1 MQKKLNQLGSHLPTP
16 VVPTAV
22 EAEQGLAS
30 IAANHPQV
38 FVKVTTE
45 KAFNINDIVDPICKA
60 LVGVIITQES
70 KGAST
75 DIRIV
80 FEKCR
85 EINGQ
90 IGFHQ
95 LSELW
100 SYCPVHHHL
109 SELINIVK
117 SAAKRRALLSI
128 AYKVLEDIG
137 SNDITTAE
145 IVSGAAVD
153 IEGLN
158 KDLHPATIRDTK
170 TLLVEALCRYEEG
183 DDQTQRIR
191 TGFSKLDNMTP
202 IRYGDFLVI
211 GGHEK
216 SGKSMFATNIIANI
230 ISNEEAKSNCSNEWW
245 G

>member
-1 MQKKLNQLGSHLPTP
+1 MQKKLNQVGSHLPTP

-22 EAEQGLAS
+22 EAEKGIAS

-60 LVGVIITQES
+60 MVGVIITQES

-75 DIRIV
+75 DIRVV
-80 FEKCR
+80 FEKCK
-85 EINGQ
+85 EISDH

-95 LSELW
+95 LSDLW

-109 SELINIVK
+109 PELIDIVK
-117 SAAKRRALLSI
+117 STAKRRALLSI

-137 SNDITTAE
+137 SNDITTSE
-145 IVSGAAVD
+145 IVSCAAID

-158 KDLHPATIRDTK
+158 KDLHPTVIRDTK
-170 TLLVEALCRYEEG
+170 TLLVEALCRYEDG
-183 DDQTQRIR
+183 DDKTQRIR
-191 TGFSKLDNMTP
+191 TGFDKLDNMTP

-230 ISNEEAKSNCSNEWW
+230 ISHEANKSN
-245 G
+245 